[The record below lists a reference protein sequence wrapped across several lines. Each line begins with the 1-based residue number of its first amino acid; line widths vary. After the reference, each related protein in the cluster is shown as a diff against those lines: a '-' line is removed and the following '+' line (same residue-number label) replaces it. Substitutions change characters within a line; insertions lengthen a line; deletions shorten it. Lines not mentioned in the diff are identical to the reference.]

1 MLDNLIENALRYS
14 PAGGRVTIGW
24 RSDGR
29 RVRIAVDDEG
39 PGIDE
44 DESERVFERFYRG
57 SASGGQDGTGLGLNV
72 VEALARRWDGEAS
85 LSNRA
90 NGGARAEIILPAHSS
105 LPAADPQLD
114 EALPGRG

>member
-1 MLDNLIENALRYS
+1 M
-14 PAGGRVTIGW
+14 
-24 RSDGR
+24 
-29 RVRIAVDDEG
+29 RIAVDDEG

-44 DESERVFERFYRG
+44 DERERVFERFYRG

-90 NGGARAEIILPAHSS
+90 NGGGRAEIILPAHSS